1 MTPESLKEITDDQLN
16 ATEKALRGT
25 LENVQE
31 TECPKCY
38 AKPGLHCVRVLGRR
52 AMVHALRI
60 DKHYKL
66 NKESNDDLMLV
77 TKEKNR
83 RYLYKQEQL
92 KREQEEKERQEA
104 KKAKK
109 LKEQEELFNE
119 IVTKHK
125 TNTKPLILVSYDDYK
140 RQYVVQEVKNAVS
153 PLPGDEMSL
162 DTLEKLVATEKFDIT
177 IAQNHR
183 SAGFTYSCFP
193 FGPQDPYALR
203 MGLR

>member
-16 ATEKALRGT
+16 AIEKALRET
-25 LENVQE
+25 LDNHKN

-38 AKPGLHCVRVLGRR
+38 AKPGLHCTT
-52 AMVHALRI
+52 ALSRHTGHHTQRI
-60 DKHYKL
+60 DHHYKL

-77 TKEKNR
+77 ITEKNKRYFEKEK
-83 RYLYKQEQL
+83 QASL

-104 KKAKK
+104 QKAKK

-125 TNTKPLILVSYDDYK
+125 TNTKKFILVAYYDYK
-140 RQYVVQEVKNAVS
+140 RQYLVQEVKNAVS

-183 SAGFTYSCFP
+183 GQGSIFSYFP

-203 MGLR
+203 LR